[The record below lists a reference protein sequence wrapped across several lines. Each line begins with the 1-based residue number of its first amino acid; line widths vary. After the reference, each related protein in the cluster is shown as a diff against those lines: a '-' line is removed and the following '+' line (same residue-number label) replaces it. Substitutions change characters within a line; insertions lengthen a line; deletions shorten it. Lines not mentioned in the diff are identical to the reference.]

1 MNEDL
6 SEAIALAHDLGHP
19 PFGHTGEYALDKLMK
34 DSGGFEHNAQSL
46 RIVEEL
52 EHRYHSFRGLN
63 LTWEVREGIIK
74 HNSEHDNPL
83 AEGHYDKDSSPSLE
97 AQIVDIADE
106 IAYNNHDIDDGL
118 SSQMITTEQLKEVE
132 LWQESFEEA
141 SRDFPGATEKIL
153 KHQTVIKIINRQ
165 VTDLV
170 DNIKKT
176 LEGHRIDSIETVR
189 DFGKPIARFSSE
201 MEAKNVALKR
211 FLKDNLYH
219 HYRLLRTADKAER
232 IIGAIFDLYASKPEL
247 LPPHYLTDRED
258 TEGKR
263 LICDYMAGMT
273 DRFALDE
280 YKRLFDPYEKI

>member
-1 MNEDL
+1 MTN
-6 SEAIALAHDLGHP
+6 
-19 PFGHTGEYALDKLMK
+19 
-34 DSGGFEHNAQSL
+34 SGGFEHNAQSL
-46 RIVEEL
+46 RIVTEL

-74 HNSEHDNPL
+74 HNSEHDNPTQR
-83 AEGHYDKDSSPSLE
+83 ESYEMDRSPSLE
-97 AQIVDIADE
+97 AQIVDLADE

-118 SSQMITTEQLKEVE
+118 SSQMINTAQLKDIE
-132 LWQESFEEA
+132 LWQENFEEA
-141 SRDFPGATEKIL
+141 SRAFHGATDKIIR
-153 KHQTVIKIINRQ
+153 HQTVIRIINSQ

-170 DNIKKT
+170 NNIRKT
-176 LEGHRIDSIETVR
+176 LEGHNIDSIDAVR
-189 DFGKPIARFSSE
+189 DFGKNLARFSDK
-201 MEAKNVALKR
+201 MEAKNARMKR
-211 FLKDNLYH
+211 FLKENLYH

-232 IIGAIFDLYASKPEL
+232 IIGAIFDIYANKPEL
-247 LPPHYLTDRED
+247 LPPHYLTDREN